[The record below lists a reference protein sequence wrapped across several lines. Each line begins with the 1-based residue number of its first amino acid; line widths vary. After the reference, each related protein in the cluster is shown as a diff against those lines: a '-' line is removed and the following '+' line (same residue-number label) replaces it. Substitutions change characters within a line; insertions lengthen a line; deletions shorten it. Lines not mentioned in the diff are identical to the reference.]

1 MFARAGVA
9 SGNVDP
15 DEFTDIDR
23 TIAAGLALN
32 GKRWRRPDDA
42 SGLAG
47 VIDSISGQRR
57 AFFDAGGLRIFV
69 GDGQLPNPATEKI
82 IEMCC
87 SLPFFSW
94 RMTFD
99 CQFISN
105 SACNRDRGPVSVI
118 GGRLRAQF

>member
-1 MFARAGVA
+1 
-9 SGNVDP
+9 
-15 DEFTDIDR
+15 
-23 TIAAGLALN
+23 
-32 GKRWRRPDDA
+32 
-42 SGLAG
+42 
-47 VIDSISGQRR
+47 
-57 AFFDAGGLRIFV
+57 
-69 GDGQLPNPATEKI
+69 
-82 IEMCC
+82 MCC